1 MEAQAGWLF
10 RWAHRTEVSLGD
22 EDIGGL
28 SRELEYCFILAHL
41 VYDVRFGGC
50 GRLLRLK
57 LQRKPM

>member
-1 MEAQAGWLF
+1 M
-10 RWAHRTEVSLGD
+10 SLGD

-50 GRLLRLK
+50 GRLLRLE